1 ILRCELANHYQS
13 KQHQD
18 SIVNVIQQMKLQL
31 RNAQMT
37 SNQMDTDSPRTTTM
51 IDDNFAINQL
61 EELRE
66 TISILANGSE
76 TLNED
81 IKRLSTESVEYENN
95 LQHLVENV
103 SNMKLA
109 VEEEHVFDEANTR
122 NLEVLNQS
130 LMSSQEKIDDMQYI
144 SYDGTFVWKI
154 TNIQDKL

>member
-1 ILRCELANHYQS
+1 
-13 KQHQD
+13 
-18 SIVNVIQQMKLQL
+18 
-31 RNAQMT
+31 
-37 SNQMDTDSPRTTTM
+37 
-51 IDDNFAINQL
+51 NFAINQL

-154 TNIQDKL
+154 TNIQDKLGMYKYFKLLTGR

>member
-1 ILRCELANHYQS
+1 MILRCELANHYQS

-31 RNAQMT
+31 RDTQMT

-51 IDDNFAINQL
+51 IDNNVAINQL
-61 EELRE
+61 EELHE

-81 IKRLSTESVEYENN
+81 VQRLNAEALDYQNK

-103 SNMKLA
+103 SNVKLA
-109 VEEEHVFDEANTR
+109 VEEEHVFSEANIYLMVGHLYGKLQIFKI
-122 NLEVLNQS
+122 NWVCINILSYLLEGEV
-130 LMSSQEKIDDMQYI
+130 K
-144 SYDGTFVWKI
+144 
-154 TNIQDKL
+154 